1 MHGNKGSRTRKV
13 SQEDEEII
21 YDWVKNFVFLYNRSI
36 GTLSHNPLFLT
47 LFEFQACDWLW
58 YPLTCGPR
66 GRVGVHMEQKSR
78 SKFLLSSGF
87 EPCQSSTQPLD
98 HCVPG
103 APLMVIPCHKRML
116 TTLFPNSFM

>member
-66 GRVGVHMEQKSR
+66 GRVGCTWSR
-78 SKFLLSSGF
+78 SLDPNFCSGQGLNLVS
-87 EPCQSSTQPLD
+87 PAHNLWTTACTVHPLWLYPATKG
-98 HCVPG
+98 C
-103 APLMVIPCHKRML
+103 
-116 TTLFPNSFM
+116 